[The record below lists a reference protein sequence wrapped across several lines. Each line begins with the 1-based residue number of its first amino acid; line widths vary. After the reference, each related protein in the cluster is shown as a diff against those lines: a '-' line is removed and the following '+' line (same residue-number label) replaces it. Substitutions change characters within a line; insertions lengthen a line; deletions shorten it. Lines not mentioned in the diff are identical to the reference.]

1 MTIKTLNHQY
11 ILENES
17 HEVLYLN
24 NHIATFKTF
33 LAVEFIKEMIEEL
46 GSLKQYTW
54 GRLWII

>member
-54 GRLWII
+54 GRL